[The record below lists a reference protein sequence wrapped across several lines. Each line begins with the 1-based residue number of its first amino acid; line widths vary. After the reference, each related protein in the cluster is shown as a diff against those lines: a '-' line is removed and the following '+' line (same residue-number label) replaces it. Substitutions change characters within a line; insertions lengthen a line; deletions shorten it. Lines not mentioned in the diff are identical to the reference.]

1 MWFSTIF
8 LKINWYIITFL
19 HTLYF
24 ITFKQPS
31 IILKSLLWEK
41 QKKVE
46 AAESG
51 NNSITKENTDE
62 NEETEDS
69 PGAGAKE

>member
-1 MWFSTIF
+1 MG
-8 LKINWYIITFL
+8 
-19 HTLYF
+19 
-24 ITFKQPS
+24 
-31 IILKSLLWEK
+31 
-41 QKKVE
+41 VE